1 MSTAALKPTLW
12 RVDFAYWHEFGLAL
26 LLLAV
31 MVVAGLLEPRFVQ
44 PAQQVSLAGD
54 VWPMAMVALP
64 MALIVITGGID
75 LSVGGMT
82 ALCAVAFATFLE
94 AGGSPALGI
103 LLTLFLGGLCG
114 LINALLI
121 ARLALHPLIVTLATM
136 ACFRGIALAV
146 TKGRTIQSVPEHLSD
161 QVQGSYIGLPLPMIV
176 CLAAFA
182 IVAMLLTRS
191 PYGRFLYA
199 IGHNE
204 VAARYSGIP
213 TAKIKL
219 ALYTA
224 SGLAAGGAAILMAT
238 RYGQAKADF
247 ANGLELEVITAVVL
261 GGISIFGGRGNLVG
275 LAIGLILLHQCRKFV
290 PWHWHVSELSALV
303 TGILLIGSVLL
314 NTFLNH
320 RRSR

>member
-1 MSTAALKPTLW
+1 MSTTALKTPLLPSS
-12 RVDFAYWHEFGLAL
+12 FAYWHELGLAL
-26 LLLAV
+26 LLLVFMFA
-31 MVVAGLLEPRFVQ
+31 AGILEPRFVQ
-44 PAQQVSLAGD
+44 PAQQISLAGD
-54 VWPMAMVALP
+54 VWPMALVALP
-64 MALIVITGGID
+64 MTLIVITGGID

-82 ALCAVAFATFLE
+82 ALCAVTFATFLE

-103 LLTLFLGGLCG
+103 LLTLLVGGLCG
-114 LINALLI
+114 LINAVLI

-146 TKGRTIQSVPEHLSD
+146 TKGRTIQSVPDHLSE
-161 QVQGSYIGLPLPMIV
+161 QIQGAYVGLPLPMII
-176 CLAAFA
+176 CLVAFA
-182 IVAMLLTRS
+182 FVAILLARS

-224 SGLAAGGAAILMAT
+224 SGLAAGGAAVLLAT

-261 GGISIFGGRGNLVG
+261 GGVSIFGGRGNLVG
-275 LAIGLILLHQCRKFV
+275 LTIGLILLHQCRKFV